1 MADIELLKNKIE
13 SSGMTMSSVA
23 KKSGIVRETL
33 YNRLNG
39 IGEFTASEIVG
50 LSKTLRLSVEER
62 DQIFLNDALFKEL
75 VDSPQKRTE
84 KTEEVS
90 MIFL

>member
-62 DQIFLNDALFKEL
+62 DQIF
-75 VDSPQKRTE
+75 
-84 KTEEVS
+84 
-90 MIFL
+90 

>member
-1 MADIELLKNKIE
+1 MADIELLKNKIK

-50 LSKTLRLSVEER
+50 LSKTLRLSAEER
-62 DQIFLNDALFKEL
+62 DQTFLNE
-75 VDSPQKRTE
+75 
-84 KTEEVS
+84 
-90 MIFL
+90 

>member
-33 YNRLNG
+33 YNRLNE

-50 LSKTLRLSVEER
+50 LSKTLRLSIEER
-62 DQIFLNDALFKEL
+62 DQIFLN
-75 VDSPQKRTE
+75 E
-84 KTEEVS
+84 K
-90 MIFL
+90 LH

>member
-62 DQIFLNDALFKEL
+62 DQIFLN
-75 VDSPQKRTE
+75 E
-84 KTEEVS
+84 KVH
-90 MIFL
+90 

>member
-62 DQIFLNDALFKEL
+62 DQIFWLY
-75 VDSPQKRTE
+75 
-84 KTEEVS
+84 
-90 MIFL
+90 

>member
-33 YNRLNG
+33 YNGLNG

-62 DQIFLNDALFKEL
+62 DQIFLN
-75 VDSPQKRTE
+75 E
-84 KTEEVS
+84 K
-90 MIFL
+90 LH

>member
-23 KKSGIVRETL
+23 KKSGIARETL

-62 DQIFLNDALFKEL
+62 DQIFLN
-75 VDSPQKRTE
+75 E
-84 KTEEVS
+84 K
-90 MIFL
+90 LH

>member
-50 LSKTLRLSVEER
+50 LSKALRLSVEER
-62 DQIFLNDALFKEL
+62 DQIFLN
-75 VDSPQKRTE
+75 E
-84 KTEEVS
+84 K
-90 MIFL
+90 LH